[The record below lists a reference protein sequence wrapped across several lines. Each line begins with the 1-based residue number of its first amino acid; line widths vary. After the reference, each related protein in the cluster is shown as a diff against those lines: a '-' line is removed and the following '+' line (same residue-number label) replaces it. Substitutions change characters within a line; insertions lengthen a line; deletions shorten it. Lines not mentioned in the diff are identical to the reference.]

1 MHPVAE
7 IHLRNDV
14 DAIRADEIDQHAD
27 LHPVSAGERQPL
39 ERGAAAGVLARQRL
53 HDPGQ
58 VGPGKLT
65 SGRATRLGDATSAV
79 QADALLGD
87 ERPVV
92 ERLDQGDV
100 RLGEEQ
106 SRRPVT

>member
-58 VGPGKLT
+58 VGQSKLT
-65 SGRATRLGDATSAV
+65 SGRATSSVTRPPPYGLTPSSVTS
-79 QADALLGD
+79 G
-87 ERPVV
+87 R
-92 ERLDQGDV
+92 
-100 RLGEEQ
+100 
-106 SRRPVT
+106 S